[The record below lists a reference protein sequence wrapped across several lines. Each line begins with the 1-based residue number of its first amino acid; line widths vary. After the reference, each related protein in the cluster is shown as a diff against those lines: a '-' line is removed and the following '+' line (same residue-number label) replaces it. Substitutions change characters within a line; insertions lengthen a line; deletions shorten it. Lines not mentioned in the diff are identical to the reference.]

1 MIDRILLIMW
11 KLLSSYSNDTQKT
24 KSVIKRQK
32 KLVREVWN
40 GSRYNDFGLERLLR
54 LFLAVFAFTDIGLY
68 LRNCFQGEGKGLHRK
83 IFVDFYVVINLLFP
97 CIILFAGLSSSWI
110 FWMCV
115 YLGIETL
122 CALLSMSFLT
132 PNIPSSISYRRNLL
146 SLFLNFLQFAFL
158 FANVYIRYGIGN
170 SDSNLMTPIKALY
183 LSLETFT
190 TVGFGDVVPNN
201 TTGYVVLVF
210 QMIISLVFIYLFF
223 AVFTSKLGYPT
234 YFNKKS

>member
-1 MIDRILLIMW
+1 MW
-11 KLLSSYSNDTQKT
+11 KLLSSKTRDTQKT
-24 KSVIKRQK
+24 KGVIKRQRD
-32 KLVREVWN
+32 LVRDVWN
-40 GSRYNDFGLERLLR
+40 GTHYNDFGLERLLR

-68 LRNCFQGEGKGLHRK
+68 LRTCFRGEGKGLHRK
-83 IFVDFYVVINLLFP
+83 IFIDFYVIINLLFP
-97 CIILFAGLSSSWI
+97 CIVLFAGLSSSWL
-110 FWMCV
+110 FWVCI

-146 SLFLNFLQFAFL
+146 SLFINFLQFAFL
-158 FANVYIRYGIGN
+158 FANVYIRYEIGN
-170 SDSNLMTPIKALY
+170 SDNNLITPIKALY

-190 TVGFGDVVPNN
+190 TVGFGDIVPNN
-201 TTGYVVLVF
+201 TTGYVVLVL

-223 AVFTSKLGYPT
+223 AVFTSKLGNST